1 MHIENIRKQ
10 RETEDKKELQD
21 SMWAKMNEQWDDD
34 FDIDADSTS
43 FTDSEE
49 CDNMMEK
56 YEHDLIKVLSG
67 LEDNLPKWYG
77 IETEEEE

>member
-1 MHIENIRKQ
+1 MQ
-10 RETEDKKELQD
+10 DELY
-21 SMWAKMNEQWDDD
+21 SKLHEQWDDD

-43 FTDSEE
+43 FTDSQEM
-49 CDNMMEK
+49 DNIMQI
-56 YEHDLIKVLSG
+56 YEDDLIKVLSG